1 MKRLQG
7 QGSWASEHGRQSY
20 LERRMDETIIGYG
33 SLMSADG
40 LRQAANGKGL
50 SGVFKKDFLVVNFPK
65 GKRGFW
71 KWSRNRGCFTMDI
84 SEFALCCEEAP
95 RETPRPKEGFQC
107 VALVID
113 APNPEEVN
121 NNLERIRAREGY
133 PKAVWD
139 KIVADNAD
147 GGRSLAE
154 YLWNEYSFGSLREV
168 EWETL
173 RRELEKYRQSLARL
187 DNQTSLCGRHIP
199 VPIRIGKDRF
209 GIVSYAGTL
218 PRGMADALNR
228 SNNRSGFVQYVGQC
242 LLARCHG
249 VDVSDIAAQVEE
261 IPDLSQPV
269 QAYVTSK
276 ASEEGRF
283 PP

>member
-1 MKRLQG
+1 
-7 QGSWASEHGRQSY
+7 
-20 LERRMDETIIGYG
+20 MDEIIIGYG

-40 LRQAANGKGL
+40 LRHRDKAKGL
-50 SGVFKKDFLVVNFPK
+50 SGVFKEDFLVVNFPK

-71 KWSRNRGCFTMDI
+71 KWARNRECFTTDI

-95 RETPRPKEGFQC
+95 PETPRPKEGFQC
-107 VALVID
+107 IALVID
-113 APNPEEVN
+113 APNPKEFN

-133 PKAVWD
+133 PKPVWD
-139 KIVADNAD
+139 NIVADKAAD

-154 YLWNEYSFGSLREV
+154 YLWNEYSFGLFWEP

-173 RRELEKYRQSLARL
+173 GRELEEYRQCLARL
-187 DNQTSLCGRHIP
+187 DNQTSLCGQYIP

-209 GIVSYAGTL
+209 GIASYAGTL
-218 PRGMADALNR
+218 PRGIADALKGSKNKD
-228 SNNRSGFVQYVGQC
+228 NFVQYVGQC

-249 VDVSDIAAQVEE
+249 VDVSDISAQVEE
-261 IPDLSQPV
+261 IPDLWQPV

-276 ASEEGRF
+276 VSEEARF